1 MRVKI
6 NIELNSISFN
16 GELDLPKLTVIIGP
30 NLSAKSVFLKCI
42 YSSVPAPE
50 KFNLGSYTEP
60 LRECQVEEGENF
72 DYAVYIDVYAIT
84 YRIYEEVKDLME
96 RYADKIPTEMYSILE
111 KQLPTLSFLNDIRS
125 LITDDEICE
134 SREVVEKLLTKIKEK
149 LKTLNLE
156 EEIDYLE
163 PLQVFPTKN
172 RLIWKD
178 FTGSRGE
185 GVKYLSPTFYNAAIV
200 TLMQY
205 LYALSKKFKVLLIL
219 DEPEAFAHPSFAF
232 FLGKLINKL
241 TLESKNLFTI
251 CVTHSW
257 DFLQGIKNGA
267 KVKVIRRRKDGKVEI
282 NEWNGEVYI
291 PGFGVTG
298 MLND

>member
-30 NLSAKSVFLKCI
+30 NLSGKSVVLKCI

-50 KFNLGSYTEP
+50 KFNLGSYIES
-60 LRECQVEEGENF
+60 LGECQVEEGENF

-125 LITDDEICE
+125 LITDDEIGE
-134 SREVVEKLLTKIKEK
+134 SREVVEKLLTEIKEK

-205 LYALSKKFKVLLIL
+205 LYALSKKYKVLFIL

-232 FLGKLINKL
+232 FLGRLINKL

-251 CVTHSW
+251 CITHSW

>member
-30 NLSAKSVFLKCI
+30 NLSGKSVILKCI
-42 YSSVPAPE
+42 YSSVPAPAPE

-60 LRECQVEEGENF
+60 LGECQVEEGENF

-125 LITDDEICE
+125 LIADDEIGR
-134 SREVVEKLLTKIKEK
+134 SRKVVEKLLTEIKEK

-163 PLQVFPTKN
+163 PLQLFPTKN
-172 RLIWKD
+172 GLNWKD
-178 FTGSRGE
+178 FTGSRE
-185 GVKYLSPTFYNAAIV
+185 KELSIFR
-200 TLMQY
+200 L
-205 LYALSKKFKVLLIL
+205 
-219 DEPEAFAHPSFAF
+219 
-232 FLGKLINKL
+232 
-241 TLESKNLFTI
+241 
-251 CVTHSW
+251 HSIT
-257 DFLQGIKNGA
+257 QQ
-267 KVKVIRRRKDGKVEI
+267 
-282 NEWNGEVYI
+282 
-291 PGFGVTG
+291 
-298 MLND
+298 